1 MNHEEQD
8 ALWNLLGKA
17 KPVEVSP
24 FFSRNVLRA
33 IRAEHP
39 EKSRPFSFLFRRWT
53 LLAAGACAVA
63 IAGLTLF
70 PTAQKPDS
78 VLLLAQEVSAS
89 PDYQVITNLDELL
102 DSEASSVWL
111 DTSVY

>member
-33 IRAEHP
+33 IRAEQP
-39 EKSRPFSFLFRRWT
+39 EKPGAFAFLLRRWT
-53 LLAAGACAVA
+53 LLAAGACAVV
-63 IAGLTLF
+63 IAGLALF
-70 PTAQKPDS
+70 PKTEKPDA

-89 PDYQVITNLDELL
+89 PDYQVIRNLDELL

>member
-1 MNHEEQD
+1 MNHEEHD
-8 ALWNLLGKA
+8 ALWDLLGKA

-24 FFSRNVLRA
+24 FFSRNVVRV
-33 IRAEHP
+33 IRAEQR
-39 EKSRPFSFLFRRWT
+39 EKSGAFAFLFRRRT
-53 LLAAGACAVA
+53 LLAAGTCAVV
-63 IAGLTLF
+63 IAGLTLL
-70 PTAQKPDS
+70 PKPPQPDA

-89 PDYQVITNLDELL
+89 PDYQVISNLDELL